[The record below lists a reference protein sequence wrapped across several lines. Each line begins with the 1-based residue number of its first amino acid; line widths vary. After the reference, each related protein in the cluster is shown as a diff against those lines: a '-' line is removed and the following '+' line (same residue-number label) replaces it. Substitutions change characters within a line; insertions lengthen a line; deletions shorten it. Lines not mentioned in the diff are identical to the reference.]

1 MSKILMGPQTLIYP
15 MPTLPVGANVSDKP
29 NLMAVAWGGICQWR
43 DADLNSKEVQTMFE
57 RILVPLDGSKVA
69 EAALP
74 VVEELVSKL
83 SPVQKVEVTLLQV
96 VTSLTHWVVA
106 GEAGAPIPYTEQEVN
121 LIRKE
126 AQAYLDKVA
135 EGLRSKGATVK
146 TKVAVGNAAQEI
158 IKASEEIPADLMAM
172 STHGRTGLGRWA
184 FGSVTE
190 RVLRAGTLPVL
201 LVRVPRKTTKP

>member
-1 MSKILMGPQTLIYP
+1 
-15 MPTLPVGANVSDKP
+15 
-29 NLMAVAWGGICQWR
+29 
-43 DADLNSKEVQTMFE
+43 MFE

-74 VVEELVSKL
+74 VVEELVAKL
-83 SPVQKVEVTLLQV
+83 SPVAKIEVTLLQV

-106 GEAGAPIPYTEQEVN
+106 GDAGAPVPYTEQEVN

-126 AQAYLDKVA
+126 AQAYLDRTA
-135 EGLRSKGATVK
+135 ERLRSKGAVVQ
-146 TKVAVGNAAQEI
+146 TKLGIGNAAQEI
-158 IKASEEIPADLMAM
+158 LRISEEVHADMVAM

-201 LVRVPRKTTKP
+201 LVRVPKKR